1 MMKLDGVAVFV
12 ACAEARSISGAA
24 RRLGIAKSVA
34 SERLAELERVLGTRL
49 LQRTTRKV
57 SVTEDGSVFL
67 ERARRILREAE
78 NAVAELAERHGTL
91 VGALR
96 LSAPVTFGV
105 LHLGPALYPFLAA
118 NPGIDLTLDLD
129 DRFVDAAADGYDAVV
144 RHGPPPDA
152 HLVVKRLAPS
162 RRVLVAAPEYLAQAG
177 SPASIAD
184 LAGHRAITYAYRE
197 ADWRFR
203 QGTQSLVVRPQRS
216 LRFNN
221 GILMRDAAV
230 AGLGIALLPT
240 FIVYAHVAA
249 DALRI
254 VEVGAEAE
262 SAEVQL
268 TFPPDRLNS
277 AKVRALAASLR
288 ASFGSPPYWDRRGH
302 AAEQGGAR
310 S

>member
-67 ERARRILREAE
+67 ERARRILRESE

-91 VGALR
+91 VGPLR

-144 RHGPPPDA
+144 RHGPLLDA

-162 RRVLVAAPEYLAQAG
+162 RRVLVAAPQYLAQAG

-184 LAGHRAITYAYRE
+184 LAAHRAINYAHRE

-203 QGTQSLVVRPQRS
+203 QGTQSLVIRPQRS

-240 FIVYAHVAA
+240 FIVYTHVAT

-288 ASFGSPPYWDRRGH
+288 ASFGSPPYWDRRGR
-302 AAEQGGAR
+302 ATARGGAR